1 MTSPESG
8 FMQASSAMGSI
19 AAENAWL
26 QEQISAGHLKMDSDA
41 AEAGAKVYEDKA
53 FKVEELARQANQLQ
67 QVSGLG
73 DYASGVQLA
82 RKFGLKAS
90 NGQTGAADLLSQ
102 CADEL
107 RRKADLY
114 RQAVKDYRATDDQIS
129 QGLQRGVQ

>member
-8 FMQASSAMGSI
+8 FAGASSAMGNI
-19 AAENAWL
+19 AAENTWL
-26 QEQISAGHLKMDSDA
+26 QGQISEGYLKMDPEA

-53 FKVEELARQANQLQ
+53 GKVEELARQANQLQ

-82 RKFGLKAS
+82 RKFGLKAG
-90 NGQTGAADLLSQ
+90 NGQTGAADLLRQ

-114 RQAVKDYRATDDQIS
+114 RQAAKDYRTTDEQIS